1 MNEFELLDINIENL
15 IRLAEDEAIRF
26 NKEGIKANQI
36 RNFYSAIDQM
46 RTTFRQHTSKSGEG
60 REGFDKIRHDFIML
74 KPKLAYAA
82 GRKKEIKQYFYPF
95 MKAAIEAVERADENR
110 KDLAMTNY
118 FSLIESVVGYHKYYG
133 DK

>member
-1 MNEFELLDINIENL
+1 MNEINLLEFDIQKIVN
-15 IRLAEDEAIRF
+15 LAEEKAILF
-26 NKEGIKANQI
+26 NNKGIKSNQI

-46 RTTFRQHTSKSGEG
+46 RITFRQHADKSGEG
-60 REGFDKIRHDFIML
+60 SKGFDKIKHDFIML

-82 GRKKEIKQYFYPF
+82 GRKKEIKQHFYPF
-95 MKAAIEAVERADENR
+95 MKAAIEGVEEADADK
-110 KDLAMTNY
+110 KDLAMKSY